1 MSRAGGSGAIS
12 ATSIRA
18 LSKNLIYQLAEISN
32 NKLIFSYLRR
42 GGAPSGTSSARRRLS
57 LSRPQLTGLTVA
69 TGIAMK

>member
-1 MSRAGGSGAIS
+1 MGSGAIS

-18 LSKNLIYQLAEISN
+18 LSKNLIYELDKISN
-32 NKLIFSYLRR
+32 NNLIFSYLRR
-42 GGAPSGTSSARRRLS
+42 GGTPSGTSSARRRLN